1 MAVTST
7 FCLRPDLLQLSRC
20 ENPRSPP
27 SSCLPPP
34 PPFSAILGSE
44 DFDCAVTE
52 RALDAD
58 ARDVNDGDEAAIPPG
73 VLAGFSAMLGVF
85 IDTVIP
91 PEGGCPH
98 PQAIGV

>member
-1 MAVTST
+1 M
-7 FCLRPDLLQLSRC
+7 
-20 ENPRSPP
+20 
-27 SSCLPPP
+27 
-34 PPFSAILGSE
+34 
-44 DFDCAVTE
+44 TE